1 MSRKKIGLDA
11 GHGGKDPGATDG
23 GMKEKD
29 FNLTLTKL
37 IKEKLSKYD
46 VDIVETRQGDETV
59 SLKERTDFLNKENVD
74 LVLSIHANAG
84 GGQGYED
91 FIFSGTVS
99 SLTVK
104 YRDIL
109 HDEVSNSNSMINRGK
124 KRANFHMLRETKAP
138 AILTENGFVDNVSDR
153 AKMRNSLWLNQVSDA
168 YVRAIVR
175 MFNLKK
181 KENDKMYYVQIGA
194 FKNKNNAKLLAEKA
208 KKDGYNVYIKEE

>member
-23 GMKEKD
+23 GLKEKD

-46 VDIVETRQGDETV
+46 VDIVETRTGDETV
-59 SLKERTDFLNKENVD
+59 SLKERTDFLNKQNVD

-99 SLTVK
+99 SLTIK

-109 HDEVSNSNSMINRGK
+109 HDEVSNSISMINRGK

-194 FKNKNNAKLLAEKA
+194 FKNKKNAELLSEQA